1 MCLTSANKKIK
12 EGSLNSITMYSSTA
26 GGSAPVCA
34 RIGRMIA
41 YAKFTGVGEAES
53 LNKSATGSFGMLK
66 RFPIMADI
74 KNVLSSGGA
83 SGKKKA
89 D

>member
-1 MCLTSANKKIK
+1 MCLTSASKKIK

-41 YAKFTGVGEAES
+41 YAKFTGAGEAES

-66 RFPIMADI
+66 RSPIMEDI